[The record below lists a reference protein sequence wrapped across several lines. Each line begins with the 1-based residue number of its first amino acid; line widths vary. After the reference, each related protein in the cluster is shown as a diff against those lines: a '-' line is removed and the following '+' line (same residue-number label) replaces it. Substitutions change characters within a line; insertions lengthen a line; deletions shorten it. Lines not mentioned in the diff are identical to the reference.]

1 MRNIARGLLTAWKE
15 PRWRAA
21 LVIALVSDVVS
32 VGLAPVPIIQWLV
45 DGITAMV
52 LLMILG
58 FSWPLMLALAVE
70 AVPALE
76 VFPTW
81 ILVVVVL
88 AGTSGREARGG
99 EGPPRP

>member
-1 MRNIARGLLTAWKE
+1 
-15 PRWRAA
+15 
-21 LVIALVSDVVS
+21 
-32 VGLAPVPIIQWLV
+32 
-45 DGITAMV
+45 MV

-58 FSWPLMLALAVE
+58 FSWPLLLALAVE

-88 AGTSGREARGG
+88 AGTSGREVRSSQ
-99 EGPPRP
+99 GPPRP

>member
-1 MRNIARGLLTAWKE
+1 MVAWKD

-21 LVIALVSDVVS
+21 LLIAIVSDVVS

-45 DGITAMV
+45 DGVTAMV

-58 FSWPLMLALAVE
+58 FSWLLLLALAVE

-88 AGTSGREARGG
+88 AGTSGREVRSSQ
-99 EGPPRP
+99 GPPRP